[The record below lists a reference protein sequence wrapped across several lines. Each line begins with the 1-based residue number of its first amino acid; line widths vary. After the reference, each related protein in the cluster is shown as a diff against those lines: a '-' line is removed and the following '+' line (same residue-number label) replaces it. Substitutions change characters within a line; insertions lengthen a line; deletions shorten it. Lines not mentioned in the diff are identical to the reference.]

1 MLETLSCGIYVDFVE
16 SAAGMRRDAVTT
28 TSVDEAL
35 RGLKLNDEDV
45 GEVKIE

>member
-1 MLETLSCGIYVDFVE
+1 
-16 SAAGMRRDAVTT
+16 MRRDAS

-35 RGLKLNDEDV
+35 RGLKLNDEP